1 MKVKQK
7 STKKELYFC
16 FTCIVILIILIF
28 CSQEIQILNDL
39 IVVEQVSLSIFVSI
53 TMFLFTQEKDEIF
66 QLDQVKPVWKILKFN
81 STIYWVPLS
90 GGSEILDNIRYYSI
104 ILNKGDKIESVNML
118 SKYGKKLHGN
128 YLRNNNISVDMP
140 KALTDFYFSK
150 NAVVYKKG
158 LFYLKESPLFEGAAE
173 KSEENVFINSD
184 SRKNE
189 DYLFII
195 KATTIHNDQTFYFV
209 NQNVNGGISIANGTP
224 EPYTDGIPVQKAMK
238 YLDLL
243 GNYLHCD
250 IYEKKKKNW
259 FMCLRVFLV
268 RLIFGTIFSFG
279 MLSMLGGTVQ

>member
-7 STKKELYFC
+7 STKNLLHVC

-104 ILNKGDKIESVNML
+104 ILNEGDEIESVNML

-128 YLRNNNISVDMP
+128 YLKRINDNKSVNVP
-140 KALTDFYFSK
+140 KELQDFYFSP
-150 NAVVYKKG
+150 NAVVCKKG
-158 LFYLKESPLFEGAAE
+158 LCDLKNSPLFEEAAE
-173 KSEENVFINSD
+173 KSEENVFINSN
-184 SRKNE
+184 SEKQE

-209 NQNVNGGISIANGTP
+209 NRNVNGGISIANGKP

-238 YLDLL
+238 YLNLL
-243 GNYLHCD
+243 GDYLNCD
-250 IYEKKKKNW
+250 IYEKKKINF
-259 FMCLRVFLV
+259 FMCLRVLLVSLIGGIIFLN
-268 RLIFGTIFSFG
+268 L
-279 MLSMLGGTVQ
+279 